1 MIHQRSHFSFRRFT
15 TLYFAIQLQFSNID
29 DVNALTRFQFHY
41 HKISDNMRNSLPLL
55 SRPTT
60 LRAPTSAMATPPQ
73 PIPIIRLTEPTPG
86 TSPAPSIP
94 PWVPLSSPMPS
105 LPTASD
111 TDVPRVRLVPKKS
124 KLGLLGGAKEKV
136 KQQQHSKTGSSGRG
150 GFDIY
155 VDPTYDPDIGEIV
168 MVKKKK
174 SRAAL
179 DGMQWGPLGEV
190 TNVAPVPPPKQS
202 FLRPKSEE
210 KEKWWTIGRGRKDS
224 KEKSKEAERQKDK
237 AWSKC
242 K

>member
-1 MIHQRSHFSFRRFT
+1 
-15 TLYFAIQLQFSNID
+15 
-29 DVNALTRFQFHY
+29 
-41 HKISDNMRNSLPLL
+41 
-55 SRPTT
+55 
-60 LRAPTSAMATPPQ
+60 
-73 PIPIIRLTEPTPG
+73 
-86 TSPAPSIP
+86 
-94 PWVPLSSPMPS
+94 MPS

-224 KEKSKEAERQKDK
+224 KEKSKEAERQKDI
-237 AWSKC
+237 ARSKC
-242 K
+242 KSLPMYAASYFYLSHSPQLLPHRVGDSIHWTPSLSSRQLSVASKMSHHPSPTLDQELRQSAVFLLLREVLQLPVSLVELPTLLQFELSVPFDRSLA